1 MAVNAGVMISADPID
16 SIDGCLPVTTSLIA
30 ELRAFDATIQAGSM
44 SGAARLLGLR
54 QSTISAHIGSLET
67 RYGVELFL
75 RRSRRLEVTEF
86 GLALVE
92 TSRRI
97 FAAEGDARALLMRA
111 RNRYTGRLRLS
122 AVGPYNLVPLL
133 GRFRARWPHVTV
145 SVAVGDSRDVVER
158 VLDHRADL
166 GVLVHAVD
174 DPRIHAVAL
183 GRQQLVVFAPRDHAL
198 TKRACVRLAD
208 LEGQEFV
215 MREEGSTTREVFEAG
230 LRQAGVKV
238 RIGLEMG
245 SRESVR
251 EAVAQGLGL
260 GVVASNAYVPD
271 ERLVALPI
279 EGAALH
285 THPHAICL
293 RERQAVPLVASFLD
307 VVAEALAAKAAA
319 ARMLQGKST
328 SHPHAP

>member
-1 MAVNAGVMISADPID
+1 
-16 SIDGCLPVTTSLIA
+16 
-30 ELRAFDATIQAGSM
+30 
-44 SGAARLLGLR
+44 
-54 QSTISAHIGSLET
+54 
-67 RYGVELFL
+67 
-75 RRSRRLEVTEF
+75 
-86 GLALVE
+86 
-92 TSRRI
+92 
-97 FAAEGDARALLMRA
+97 
-111 RNRYTGRLRLS
+111 
-122 AVGPYNLVPLL
+122 
-133 GRFRARWPHVTV
+133 
-145 SVAVGDSRDVVER
+145 
-158 VLDHRADL
+158 
-166 GVLVHAVD
+166 
-174 DPRIHAVAL
+174 
-183 GRQQLVVFAPRDHAL
+183 
-198 TKRACVRLAD
+198 
-208 LEGQEFV
+208 
-215 MREEGSTTREVFEAG
+215 
-230 LRQAGVKV
+230 V

-271 ERLVALPI
+271 ERLAALPI